1 MSKALVKTAVGGAVL
16 ACWLGSV
23 EAAAGVGGGGG
34 GGRGGGEGRM
44 VGGTEGAREI
54 AGGREKGREPG
65 VSGKALTA
73 PVSRLSAH
81 KQHRESGRQ
90 AALAELGWS

>member
-1 MSKALVKTAVGGAVL
+1 ML
-16 ACWLGSV
+16 AGEV
-23 EAAAGVGGGGG
+23 EAAAGVVEVEVEV
-34 GGRGGGEGRM
+34 EGM
-44 VGGTEGAREI
+44 EGAREI
-54 AGGREKGREPG
+54 AGGRERGREPG

-90 AALAELGWS
+90 AEY